1 MSRSYRSLIVVFTL
15 VLAAAACSGDDK
27 QGQSDGSTTAPGGG
41 PTTPTTPATTT
52 TPSKFKTIPGMPPVI
67 DDNNI
72 YSEQAA
78 GKTSATVK
86 NHKPLVY
93 VPNNRSDTVTVIDP
107 TTFKIIRTVAV
118 GLDPQ
123 HVVPSWDM
131 TKLWVT
137 NNAEG
142 RTDGS
147 LTPIDPVT
155 GEFGTAVPVDDP

>member
-1 MSRSYRSLIVVFTL
+1 
-15 VLAAAACSGDDK
+15 
-27 QGQSDGSTTAPGGG
+27 
-41 PTTPTTPATTT
+41 
-52 TPSKFKTIPGMPPVI
+52 MPPVI

-86 NHKPLVY
+86 NHKPLGVC
-93 VPNNRSDTVTVIDP
+93 PQQPQRQRDGDRP
-107 TTFKIIRTVAV
+107 ATFKIIRTVAV

-137 NNAEG
+137 
-142 RTDGS
+142 
-147 LTPIDPVT
+147 
-155 GEFGTAVPVDDP
+155 